1 MDIKDIEAYK
11 KEMMKLYNKGKPA
24 VQAEKYVEITEAE
37 EKMAEEFTA
46 DKENNVPAEYRQRN
60 SGERNMEITEAE
72 EKMAEEFTADKE
84 NNVPVEYQQRGQN
97 KSENNEEYDDKDY
110 DDAEHDTAYYP
121 YTEDAEEAELER
133 IVSDAEL
140 AEDELS
146 YEPELL
152 SQAGL
157 GNSTGFILVNVRT
170 GREATPV
177 VGASVVVT
185 AINEGNRLLAAAGI
199 TDISGTVLKFEV
211 PAPDKA
217 YSQTPDTDVRPY
229 SLFDISVRAR
239 GFFNARSVDVPVF
252 SGITS
257 IQNFN
262 MVPLPIA
269 ADSDEDT
276 LTYFN
281 QEPF

>member
-1 MDIKDIEAYK
+1 MDFKDIEAYK
-11 KEMMKLYNKGKPA
+11 KEMLKLYNRGKP
-24 VQAEKYVEITEAE
+24 VEQAEKYAEITEAEEKMAVEFTAAKENNVPAAYQQRNSAGSNMTITAAE

-46 DKENNVPAEYRQRN
+46 KKENTVPENISAEQ
-60 SGERNMEITEAE
+60 E
-72 EKMAEEFTADKE
+72 E
-84 NNVPVEYQQRGQN
+84 
-97 KSENNEEYDDKDY
+97 SENEEYDDKDY
-110 DDAEHDTAYYP
+110 ADAEHDTSYYP
-121 YTEDAEEAELER
+121 YTEDDEDAELER
-133 IVSDAEL
+133 IVSSGDLSEFEL
-140 AEDELS
+140 P
-146 YEPELL
+146 YEPELI
-152 SQAGL
+152 SNAGL
-157 GNSTGFILVNVRT
+157 GDSTGFILVNVRT

-185 AINEGNRLLAAAGI
+185 AINNGNRLLAAAGI
-199 TDISGTVLKFEV
+199 TDISGTVLRFEV

-217 YSQTPDTDVRPY
+217 YSQTPDTEVRPY
-229 SLFDISVRAR
+229 SLFDISVRAK

-269 ADSDEDT
+269 ADSSEDT